1 MQKETVS
8 ALPLPTLRILTVTE
22 RIVSVVVI
30 DGNNMGCPCCGQH
43 NCHLPLQ
50 NNRQRFCPT
59 HHSQNNKCA
68 IIGCDRE
75 LAKRDPNENKTL
87 ACDDPEH
94 QKIERVRTQKGQ
106 ARFVL
111 KERLSR
117 QRVSHPEDAVAQDIA
132 VDELVDAD
140 DVIEEFMVE
149 STGRVVSG
157 PDQLDVEGNIVPDN
171 AEHRKG
177 AKPSKKVRAQF
188 GRKRSHNEQIF
199 VAPCGDIITRE
210 MFFGAEAVSSVVV
223 SDASGVHKAVHLH
236 GSLGNDHSDL
246 PNQQSHAQPH
256 FL

>member
-1 MQKETVS
+1 
-8 ALPLPTLRILTVTE
+8 
-22 RIVSVVVI
+22 
-30 DGNNMGCPCCGQH
+30 
-43 NCHLPLQ
+43 
-50 NNRQRFCPT
+50 
-59 HHSQNNKCA
+59 
-68 IIGCDRE
+68 
-75 LAKRDPNENKTL
+75 
-87 ACDDPEH
+87 
-94 QKIERVRTQKGQ
+94 VRTQKGQ

-140 DVIEEFMVE
+140 DVIEEFTVE

-171 AEHRKG
+171 AEHCEG

-199 VAPCGDIITRE
+199 VAPCGDIIARE
-210 MFFGAEAVSSVVV
+210 TFFGAEAVSSVVV

-246 PNQQSHAQPH
+246 PNQRSHAQPH